1 MNIGQKLR
9 LARDAV
15 GYTLNKASKESDIGE
30 SSLCEFENGKREPKF
45 SQLSQLAEVYR
56 RTIEFFLTD
65 EPVVENMMLW
75 REKPD
80 TEEKRKEVETRFFQ
94 LCEQYHN
101 LETVMGE
108 IKGTELPKFSQGKSS
123 EFDYNKVDE
132 LAEKVRKGFSLGDIP
147 GASLKQILEE
157 KFYVKIFHLDFSGS
171 AISIFS
177 ETFGYAILLNKTN
190 KLWRRNFDLAHE
202 LFHLLTWNIFRDS
215 SPDNYIPSENEESF
229 ANAFASKLLL
239 PTDSAKNR
247 INSQINKD
255 GKITFEKL
263 YEIAREFD
271 VSIEALLWRMLYLYN
286 INKDDINRYI
296 KQAQNVKIFQSPRVS
311 SEPDELPE
319 RYCSLAIR
327 ALNDGKLSLTQFA
340 KYMGISYRKAQE
352 YLAEGEDFTDEK
364 ISISVT

>member
-1 MNIGQKLR
+1 MDIGKRLR
-9 LARDAV
+9 IARKTI
-15 GYTLNKASKESDIGE
+15 GYTLEKAEEKSGIGA
-30 SSLCEFENGKREPKF
+30 SSLSAFENGTRDPKF
-45 SQLSQLAEVYR
+45 SQLSRLAKVYR
-56 RTIEFFLTD
+56 KMVEFFLTD

-80 TEEKRKEVETRFFQ
+80 TEEKRKEVEARFFQ

-101 LETVMGE
+101 LEGVMGE
-108 IKGTELPKFSQGKSS
+108 IKRTELPKFSQVKSS
-123 EFDYNKVDE
+123 EFDYNNVDE
-132 LAEKVRKGFSLGDIP
+132 LAEKVRKEFSLGDIP

-157 KFYVKIFHLDFSGS
+157 KFYVKIFHSDFSGS
-171 AISIFS
+171 AISTFS

-202 LFHLLTWNIFRDS
+202 LFHLLTWNIFRDA
-215 SPDNYIPSENEESF
+215 SPNNYIPSENEESF

-340 KYMGISYRKAQE
+340 KYMGINYRKAQE